1 MAIFSDIDFKQIYD
15 ALIETLF
22 MSGVSLIFAVIFG
35 IVMGVILYL
44 TQKDGLYENKIV
56 HAILDWLV
64 NILRAI
70 PFIILLILV
79 MPLAKMMTGSIL
91 GAKAALPSLILS
103 SAPFY
108 ARMSMIALN
117 EVDKGVIEAAK
128 AMGANN
134 LEIIFKFLLPEAKPA
149 LVSGIA
155 LMAIT
160 LVGYTAMAGAI
171 GAGGLGDLAYT
182 YGFTRQNY
190 PVLYLSTALVVIIVF
205 AIQFLGDYLVKK
217 IDKR

>member
-1 MAIFSDIDFKQIYD
+1 M
-15 ALIETLF
+15 
-22 MSGVSLIFAVIFG
+22 
-35 IVMGVILYL
+35 
-44 TQKDGLYENKIV
+44 
-56 HAILDWLV
+56 AILDSFELAQVLEALEETLYMTVFSLLFAVLIGIIMGLILFITQDKGLYPNKFIYHSLDWLI

-79 MPLAKMMTGSIL
+79 MPLAKILTGSIL
-91 GAKAALPSLILS
+91 GASAALPSLILS

-128 AMGANN
+128 AMGAND
-134 LEIIFKFLLPEAKPA
+134 LMIITRFLLPEAKSA
-149 LVSGIA
+149 LISGVA
-155 LMAIT
+155 LMAIS
-160 LVGYTAMAGAI
+160 LIGYTAMAGAI

-190 PVLYLSTALVVIIVF
+190 PLLYLATALVVIIVF
-205 AIQFLGDYLVKK
+205 AIQFIGDKLVKR

>member
-22 MSGVSLIFAVIFG
+22 MSSVALIFAVLIG
-35 IVMGVILYL
+35 IIMGVILYL

-56 HAILDWLV
+56 HTILDWLV

>member
-22 MSGVSLIFAVIFG
+22 MSGIALIFAVIFG

-56 HAILDWLV
+56 HTILDWLV

-205 AIQFLGDYLVKK
+205 AIQLLGDYLVKK

>member
-1 MAIFSDIDFKQIYD
+1 
-15 ALIETLF
+15 
-22 MSGVSLIFAVIFG
+22 
-35 IVMGVILYL
+35 
-44 TQKDGLYENKIV
+44 
-56 HAILDWLV
+56 
-64 NILRAI
+64 
-70 PFIILLILV
+70 
-79 MPLAKMMTGSIL
+79 
-91 GAKAALPSLILS
+91 
-103 SAPFY
+103 
-108 ARMSMIALN
+108 MIALN

>member
-22 MSGVSLIFAVIFG
+22 MSGIALIFAVIFG

-56 HAILDWLV
+56 HTILDWLV

>member
-22 MSGVSLIFAVIFG
+22 MSSVALIFAVLIG
-35 IVMGVILYL
+35 IIMGIILYL
-44 TQKDGLYENKIV
+44 TQKDGLYENKIT
-56 HAILDWLV
+56 HTLLDWLV

-70 PFIILLILV
+70 PFIILLIIV

-149 LVSGIA
+149 LISGIA

>member
-22 MSGVSLIFAVIFG
+22 MSGVSLFFAVIFG

-56 HAILDWLV
+56 HTILDWLV

>member
-22 MSGVSLIFAVIFG
+22 MSGVALIFAVIFG

-56 HAILDWLV
+56 HTILDWLV

>member
-22 MSGVSLIFAVIFG
+22 MSSVALIFAVIFG

-56 HAILDWLV
+56 HTILDWLV

>member
-35 IVMGVILYL
+35 IVMGIILYL

-56 HAILDWLV
+56 HTILDWLV

>member
-22 MSGVSLIFAVIFG
+22 MSGVALIFAVIFG

-56 HAILDWLV
+56 HTILDWLV
-64 NILRAI
+64 NILRAV

>member
-1 MAIFSDIDFKQIYD
+1 MAIFDSYESMQILE
-15 ALIETLF
+15 ALGETLY
-22 MSGVSLIFAVIFG
+22 MTGVSLLFAVIIG
-35 IVMGVILYL
+35 IIMGIILFI
-44 TQKDGLYENKIV
+44 TQDIGLYPNKII
-56 HAILDWLV
+56 HTILDWLI

-79 MPLAKMMTGSIL
+79 MPLAKILTGSIL
-91 GAKAALPSLILS
+91 GASAALPSLILS

-134 LEIIFKFLLPEAKPA
+134 ITVIFKFLLPEAKSA

-155 LMAIT
+155 LMAIS
-160 LVGYTAMAGAI
+160 LIGYTAMAGAI

-190 PVLYLSTALVVIIVF
+190 LILYLATALVVVIVF
-205 AIQFLGDYLVKK
+205 IIQFIGDYLVKR

>member
-1 MAIFSDIDFKQIYD
+1 MAIFDSYESLQILE
-15 ALIETLF
+15 ALGETLY
-22 MSGVSLIFAVIFG
+22 MTGVSLLFAVIIG
-35 IVMGVILYL
+35 IIMGIILFI
-44 TQKDGLYENKIV
+44 TQDKGLYPNKII
-56 HAILDWLV
+56 HTILDWLI

-79 MPLAKMMTGSIL
+79 MPLAKILTGSIL
-91 GAKAALPSLILS
+91 GASAALPSLILS

-134 LEIIFKFLLPEAKPA
+134 ITIIFKFLLPEAKSA

-155 LMAIT
+155 LMAIS
-160 LVGYTAMAGAI
+160 LIGYTAMAGAI

-190 PVLYLSTALVVIIVF
+190 PCRRHRLYYPI
-205 AIQFLGDYLVKK
+205 YW
-217 IDKR
+217 

>member
-1 MAIFSDIDFKQIYD
+1 MAIFDSYESMQILE
-15 ALIETLF
+15 ALGETLY
-22 MSGVSLIFAVIFG
+22 MTGVSLLFAVIIG
-35 IVMGVILYL
+35 IIMGIILFI
-44 TQKDGLYENKIV
+44 TQDKGLYPNKII
-56 HAILDWLV
+56 HTILDWLI

-79 MPLAKMMTGSIL
+79 MPLAKILTGSIL
-91 GAKAALPSLILS
+91 GASAALPSLILS

-134 LEIIFKFLLPEAKPA
+134 ITIIFKFLLPEAKSA

-155 LMAIT
+155 LMAIS
-160 LVGYTAMAGAI
+160 LIGYTAMAGAI

-190 PVLYLSTALVVIIVF
+190 LILYLATALVVVIVF
-205 AIQFLGDYLVKK
+205 IIQFIGDYLVKR

>member
-56 HAILDWLV
+56 HTILDWLV

-134 LEIIFKFLLPEAKPA
+134 LEIILKFLLPEAKPA

>member
-1 MAIFSDIDFKQIYD
+1 MAIFDSYESLQILE
-15 ALIETLF
+15 ALGETLY
-22 MSGVSLIFAVIFG
+22 MTGVSLLFAVIIG
-35 IVMGVILYL
+35 IIMGIILFI
-44 TQKDGLYENKIV
+44 TQDKGLYPNKII
-56 HAILDWLV
+56 HTILDWLI

-79 MPLAKMMTGSIL
+79 MPLAKILTGSIL
-91 GAKAALPSLILS
+91 GASAALPSLILS

-134 LEIIFKFLLPEAKPA
+134 ITIIFKFLLPEAKSA

-155 LMAIT
+155 LMAIS
-160 LVGYTAMAGAI
+160 LIGYTAMAGAI

-190 PVLYLSTALVVIIVF
+190 LILYLATALVVVIVF
-205 AIQFLGDYLVKK
+205 IIQFIGDYLVKR

>member
-1 MAIFSDIDFKQIYD
+1 MAIFDSYESLQILE
-15 ALIETLF
+15 ALGETLY
-22 MSGVSLIFAVIFG
+22 MTGVSLLFAVIIG
-35 IVMGVILYL
+35 IIMGIILFI
-44 TQKDGLYENKIV
+44 TQDIGLYPNKII
-56 HAILDWLV
+56 HTILDWLI

-79 MPLAKMMTGSIL
+79 MPLAKILTGSIL
-91 GAKAALPSLILS
+91 GASAALPSLILS

-134 LEIIFKFLLPEAKPA
+134 ITIIFKFLLPEAKSA

-155 LMAIT
+155 LMAIS
-160 LVGYTAMAGAI
+160 LIGYTAMAGAI

-190 PVLYLSTALVVIIVF
+190 LILYLATALVVVIVF
-205 AIQFLGDYLVKK
+205 IIQFIGDYLVKR

>member
-56 HAILDWLV
+56 HTILDWLV